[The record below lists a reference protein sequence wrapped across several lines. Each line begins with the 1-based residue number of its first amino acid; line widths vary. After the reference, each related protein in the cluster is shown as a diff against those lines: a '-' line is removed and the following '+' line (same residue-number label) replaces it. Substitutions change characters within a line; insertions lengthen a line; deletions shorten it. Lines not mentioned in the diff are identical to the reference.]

1 MWKNNVSS
9 PPLDI
14 EQYIVSC
21 SNLNCMFYSEAVKDT
36 KGCILGRGKSWMGQ
50 AEDSIPQICQLT
62 ELKQT
67 KERYP
72 NRFRRLYETL
82 DPARKLAKVVSR
94 MASTKQSQRSSFS
107 FKKTANSKTVYC
119 TLMAQSPKTSQGG
132 ASPSSKVRLPSMKKV
147 QSPMPSA
154 GLPHP
159 HRLNELATESGKWNG
174 KSGLECVDGRH
185 PSSKTPVGLLWCT
198 ALDMPE

>member
-1 MWKNNVSS
+1 MQTGPEQVLDGSS
-9 PPLDI
+9 
-14 EQYIVSC
+14 
-21 SNLNCMFYSEAVKDT
+21 
-36 KGCILGRGKSWMGQ
+36 RGFSTANMPADRAQ
-50 AEDSIPQICQLT
+50 ANQGKVPKSIPESLRDTRSCQKT
-62 ELKQT
+62 WKSSIENGQQ
-67 KERYP
+67 
-72 NRFRRLYETL
+72 
-82 DPARKLAKVVSR
+82 A
-94 MASTKQSQRSSFS
+94 KQSQRSSFS

-174 KSGLECVDGRH
+174 KSRLECVDGRH
-185 PSSKTPVGLLWCT
+185 PSSKTPVGVLPWTCRS
-198 ALDMPE
+198 EGK

>member
-1 MWKNNVSS
+1 MPADRAQANQRKVPKSIPAS
-9 PPLDI
+9 LRDTR
-14 EQYIVSC
+14 SC
-21 SNLNCMFYSEAVKDT
+21 Q
-36 KGCILGRGKSWMGQ
+36 KSWKSSIENGQ
-50 AEDSIPQICQLT
+50 QA
-62 ELKQT
+62 
-67 KERYP
+67 
-72 NRFRRLYETL
+72 
-82 DPARKLAKVVSR
+82 
-94 MASTKQSQRSSFS
+94 KQSQRSSFS

-119 TLMAQSPKTSQGG
+119 TLMVQSPKTIQGG

-154 GLPHP
+154 GLPQEVSVRQHSRHP
-159 HRLNELATESGKWNG
+159 HIFNEFATESGKWNG